1 MPTSQVFIENE
12 KKYQLF
18 FEMTN
23 GDNNE
28 NQKNVIGDIMTK
40 LKPHGLHDFY
50 CSFLN
55 KRIFNT
61 RYINYDPDE
70 HKFKNHV
77 VKNRKQNHNIMG
89 FHLNVN
95 LSKLNDMNMKQMKN
109 LL

>member
-23 GDNNE
+23 GDNE

-61 RYINYDPDE
+61 RYINYDPDD
-70 HKFKNHV
+70 HKFKNYV
-77 VKNRKQNHNIMG
+77 VKNRKQNHNILG

-95 LSKLNDMNMKQMKN
+95 LSKLNDMKQMKK